1 MKVKNR
7 LIALLLC
14 LCMAI
19 TLFPMTALAAN
30 TNDTARD
37 VTFELAMASDLKGL
51 ECSRASEQ
59 MPTAAPIS
67 T

>member
-1 MKVKNR
+1 MKAKNR
-7 LIALLLC
+7 MLALLLC

-30 TNDTARD
+30 TNGTARD
-37 VTFELAMASDLKGL
+37 ITFELAMASDLKELGL
-51 ECSRASEQ
+51 FEGSEQ
-59 MPTAAPIS
+59 MRTAAPIS